1 VRGLALPGRVDLFE
15 FATEADSI
23 VRIVIESVQD
33 PPLKLALQMARN
45 NYET

>member
-23 VRIVIESVQD
+23 VRIVIEYNRPIQA
-33 PPLKLALQMARN
+33 ALQGFCYRDSLRR
-45 NYET
+45 